1 MPDKDTL
8 THTYKQKTLTCIHI
22 SKKTNTHINTTML
35 HQDDLIFCK
44 TESGVTSCGYNIS
57 NMLLKNTLNMPHS
70 QYGHHTGN
78 INKTSK
84 DDIRIA
90 KLMEDL
96 VVPSGLYYCHPMTK
110 HKVFNYK
117 YMQAPQSPRSPQ
129 SRENGENGEKDEINI
144 TNGMIDESV
153 YDKLLS
159 LVSMD
164 KKKLFDRKTRKNT
177 HKTILQKVIDNSGS
191 IDSDIPMDVPVV
203 LDTPRDTRADKGEK
217 GEKGEKAN
225 KKKSLKLKIKLKP
238 QQDHNQEQNQ
248 NQKQNQRKTKKV
260 RFA

>member
-1 MPDKDTL
+1 
-8 THTYKQKTLTCIHI
+8 
-22 SKKTNTHINTTML
+22 ML

-70 QYGHHTGN
+70 QYGHHHTGST
-78 INKTSK
+78 NKTSK

-96 VVPSGLYYCHPMTK
+96 IVPSGLYYCHPMTK

-144 TNGMIDESV
+144 TNGMLDEST

-164 KKKLFDRKTRKNT
+164 KKKLFDKKTRKN
-177 HKTILQKVIDNSGS
+177 KGALFQKVKDGS
-191 IDSDIPMDVPVV
+191 SSMDSDIPMDVPVV
-203 LDTPRDTRADKGEK
+203 LDTPRDTRAEK
-217 GEKGEKAN
+217 GEKGEKQN
-225 KKKSLKLKIKLKP
+225 KKKSLKLKIKLHP
-238 QQDHNQEQNQ
+238 QQQET
-248 NQKQNQRKTKKV
+248 QKLNQRKTKKV
-260 RFA
+260 RFVKN

>member
-1 MPDKDTL
+1 
-8 THTYKQKTLTCIHI
+8 
-22 SKKTNTHINTTML
+22 ML
-35 HQDDLIFCK
+35 HQNDLIFCK

-57 NMLLKNTLNMPHS
+57 NMLLKNTLNTPHS

-117 YMQAPQSPRSPQ
+117 SMQAPQSSQSLQ
-129 SRENGENGEKDEINI
+129 SRDKGDKGEKNEIDI
-144 TNGMIDESV
+144 TNGMLDESV

-159 LVSMD
+159 LVSVD
-164 KKKLFDRKTRKNT
+164 KRKVFDKKTRKN
-177 HKTILQKVIDNSGS
+177 KGAIFQKVKDGS
-191 IDSDIPMDVPVV
+191 MDSDTGVDVDVDVDVDVP
-203 LDTPRDTRADKGEK
+203 KQEKHEK
-217 GEKGEKAN
+217 GEKQEKSN
-225 KKKSLKLKIKLKP
+225 KKKSLKLKIKLQP
-238 QQDHNQEQNQ
+238 QKE
-248 NQKQNQRKTKKV
+248 QKQKPNQRKTKKV

>member
-1 MPDKDTL
+1 
-8 THTYKQKTLTCIHI
+8 
-22 SKKTNTHINTTML
+22 ML

-70 QYGHHTGN
+70 QYDHHTGN

-117 YMQAPQSPRSPQ
+117 SKSVQDSPQ
-129 SRENGENGEKDEINI
+129 SSRLTSREKGDKGEKDEINI
-144 TNGMIDESV
+144 TNGMLDESV

-203 LDTPRDTRADKGEK
+203 LDTPRDTRAEK
-217 GEKGEKAN
+217 GEKVN
-225 KKKSLKLKIKLKP
+225 KKKSLKLKIKLQP
-238 QQDHNQEQNQ
+238 QEKQQ
-248 NQKQNQRKTKKV
+248 QKKNKSKKN
-260 RFA
+260 

>member
-1 MPDKDTL
+1 
-8 THTYKQKTLTCIHI
+8 
-22 SKKTNTHINTTML
+22 ML

-57 NMLLKNTLNMPHS
+57 NMLLKNTLNTPHS
-70 QYGHHTGN
+70 QYGHNIGI

-117 YMQAPQSPRSPQ
+117 HVQAPQSSQSLQ
-129 SRENGENGEKDEINI
+129 SRDKGYKEDKHEIDI
-144 TNGMIDESV
+144 TNGMLDESV

-164 KKKLFDRKTRKNT
+164 KRKVFDRKTRKN
-177 HKTILQKVIDNSGS
+177 KGAIFQKVKDSSMGS
-191 IDSDIPMDVPVV
+191 DMDVDVV
-203 LDTPRDTRADKGEK
+203 VDVPKQEKGEK
-217 GEKGEKAN
+217 GEKGEKQN
-225 KKKSLKLKIKLKP
+225 KKKSLKLKIKLQP
-238 QQDHNQEQNQ
+238 QQEQEQNQ
-248 NQKQNQRKTKKV
+248 KPNQRKTKKV
-260 RFA
+260 RFADF

>member
-1 MPDKDTL
+1 
-8 THTYKQKTLTCIHI
+8 
-22 SKKTNTHINTTML
+22 ML
-35 HQDDLIFCK
+35 RQDDLIFCK

-57 NMLLKNTLNMPHS
+57 NMLLKNTLNTPHS
-70 QYGHHTGN
+70 QYGHHVGN

-117 YMQAPQSPRSPQ
+117 SMQAPQSSQ
-129 SRENGENGEKDEINI
+129 SREKGDKGEKREIDI
-144 TNGMIDESV
+144 TNGMLDESV

-164 KKKLFDRKTRKNT
+164 KRKVFDKKTRKN
-177 HKTILQKVIDNSGS
+177 KGAIFQKVKDGS
-191 IDSDIPMDVPVV
+191 MVSDIDVDVAVDVPKQEKEEKEEKE
-203 LDTPRDTRADKGEK
+203 DKTEK
-217 GEKGEKAN
+217 TEKQYKPN
-225 KKKSLKLKIKLKP
+225 KKKSLKLKIKLQP
-238 QQDHNQEQNQ
+238 QQQEQK
-248 NQKQNQRKTKKV
+248 QKPNQRKTKKV

>member
-1 MPDKDTL
+1 
-8 THTYKQKTLTCIHI
+8 
-22 SKKTNTHINTTML
+22 ML

-117 YMQAPQSPRSPQ
+117 SKSVQDSPQ
-129 SRENGENGEKDEINI
+129 SSRLTSREKGDKGDKGEKDEINI
-144 TNGMIDESV
+144 TNGMLDESV

>member
-1 MPDKDTL
+1 
-8 THTYKQKTLTCIHI
+8 
-22 SKKTNTHINTTML
+22 ML
-35 HQDDLIFCK
+35 HNDDLIFCK

-57 NMLLKNTLNMPHS
+57 NMLLKNTLNTPHS
-70 QYGHHTGN
+70 QYGHHVGN
-78 INKTSK
+78 MNKTSK

-117 YMQAPQSPRSPQ
+117 SMQAPQSSQP
-129 SRENGENGEKDEINI
+129 RENREKGEKDEIDI
-144 TNGMIDESV
+144 TNGMLDESV

-164 KKKLFDRKTRKNT
+164 KKKLFDRKTRKN
-177 HKTILQKVIDNSGS
+177 KGAIFQKVKDGS
-191 IDSDIPMDVPVV
+191 MVSDMDVDVDVDVPNQ
-203 LDTPRDTRADKGEK
+203 EK
-217 GEKGEKAN
+217 GEKGEKPN
-225 KKKSLKLKIKLKP
+225 KKKSLKIKLKLQP
-238 QQDHNQEQNQ
+238 QQQQQQEQK
-248 NQKQNQRKTKKV
+248 QKPNQRKTKKV

>member
-1 MPDKDTL
+1 
-8 THTYKQKTLTCIHI
+8 
-22 SKKTNTHINTTML
+22 ML

-70 QYGHHTGN
+70 QYGHHHHTGST
-78 INKTSK
+78 NKTSK

-117 YMQAPQSPRSPQ
+117 SVQDSPHSPRLT
-129 SRENGENGEKDEINI
+129 SREKGEKDEINI
-144 TNGMIDESV
+144 TNGMLDEST

-164 KKKLFDRKTRKNT
+164 KKKLFDKKTRKN
-177 HKTILQKVIDNSGS
+177 KGALFQKVKDSS
-191 IDSDIPMDVPVV
+191 SSSSMDSDIPMDVPVV
-203 LDTPRDTRADKGEK
+203 LDTPRDTRAEK
-217 GEKGEKAN
+217 GEKGEKQN
-225 KKKSLKLKIKLKP
+225 KKKSLKLKIKLHP
-238 QQDHNQEQNQ
+238 QQQET
-248 NQKQNQRKTKKV
+248 QKLNQRKTKKV
-260 RFA
+260 RFVKN

>member
-1 MPDKDTL
+1 
-8 THTYKQKTLTCIHI
+8 
-22 SKKTNTHINTTML
+22 ML
-35 HQDDLIFCK
+35 HKDDLIFCK

-70 QYGHHTGN
+70 QYGHVGN
-78 INKTSK
+78 TSNTSNTNNTSK

-117 YMQAPQSPRSPQ
+117 HMQAPHSVQSPRQ
-129 SRENGENGEKDEINI
+129 KGEKDEINI
-144 TNGMIDESV
+144 TNGMLDESV

-164 KKKLFDRKTRKNT
+164 KKKLFDRKTRKNNPKNT
-177 HKTILQKVIDNSGS
+177 SHKNKDVSTALATATATEIDR
-191 IDSDIPMDVPVV
+191 DVNVNVDVEVPKEE
-203 LDTPRDTRADKGEK
+203 KGEK
-217 GEKGEKAN
+217 GEKGEKEEKGEKAN
-225 KKKSLKLKIKLKP
+225 KKKSIKIKINTQKLLEKQQQQKP
-238 QQDHNQEQNQ
+238 
-248 NQKQNQRKTKKV
+248 NQRKTKKV

>member
-1 MPDKDTL
+1 
-8 THTYKQKTLTCIHI
+8 
-22 SKKTNTHINTTML
+22 ML
-35 HQDDLIFCK
+35 RQDDLIFCK

-57 NMLLKNTLNMPHS
+57 NMLLKNTLNS
-70 QYGHHTGN
+70 QHGHDMKG
-78 INKTSK
+78 KSK

-117 YMQAPQSPRSPQ
+117 PAQPHS
-129 SRENGENGEKDEINI
+129 SREKGEKGEKDEIDI
-144 TNGMIDESV
+144 TNGMLDEST

-164 KKKLFDRKTRKNT
+164 KKKLFDKKTRKN
-177 HKTILQKVIDNSGS
+177 KGAIFQKVKEGS
-191 IDSDIPMDVPVV
+191 VDSDLNVELP
-203 LDTPRDTRADKGEK
+203 KGEK
-217 GEKGEKAN
+217 GEKGEKPQ
-225 KKKSLKLKIKLKP
+225 KKKSIKINTQKLLEKREGKQKP
-238 QQDHNQEQNQ
+238 
-248 NQKQNQRKTKKV
+248 NQRKTKKV

>member
-1 MPDKDTL
+1 
-8 THTYKQKTLTCIHI
+8 
-22 SKKTNTHINTTML
+22 
-35 HQDDLIFCK
+35 
-44 TESGVTSCGYNIS
+44 
-57 NMLLKNTLNMPHS
+57 MLLKNTLNMPHS
-70 QYGHHTGN
+70 QYGHHHHTGST
-78 INKTSK
+78 NKTSK

-117 YMQAPQSPRSPQ
+117 SKSVQDSPQSPRLT
-129 SRENGENGEKDEINI
+129 SREKGDKGDKGEKDEINI
-144 TNGMIDESV
+144 TNGMLDESV

-164 KKKLFDRKTRKNT
+164 KKKLFDRKTRKN
-177 HKTILQKVIDNSGS
+177 KGALFQKVIDNSGS

-203 LDTPRDTRADKGEK
+203 LDTPRDTRAEKGEK

-225 KKKSLKLKIKLKP
+225 KKKSLKLKIKLQP
-238 QQDHNQEQNQ
+238 QEKQQ
-248 NQKQNQRKTKKV
+248 QKKINQRKTKKV

>member
-1 MPDKDTL
+1 
-8 THTYKQKTLTCIHI
+8 
-22 SKKTNTHINTTML
+22 ML

-117 YMQAPQSPRSPQ
+117 SKSVQDSPQSPRLT
-129 SRENGENGEKDEINI
+129 SREKGDKGEKDEINI
-144 TNGMIDESV
+144 TNGMLDESV

-164 KKKLFDRKTRKNT
+164 KKKLFDRKTRKNI
-177 HKTILQKVIDNSGS
+177 HKIILQKVIDNSGS

-203 LDTPRDTRADKGEK
+203 LDTPRDTRAEKGEK

-225 KKKSLKLKIKLKP
+225 KKKSLKLKIKLQP
-238 QQDHNQEQNQ
+238 QEKQQ
-248 NQKQNQRKTKKV
+248 QKKINQRKTKKV

>member
-1 MPDKDTL
+1 
-8 THTYKQKTLTCIHI
+8 
-22 SKKTNTHINTTML
+22 ML

-57 NMLLKNTLNMPHS
+57 NMLLKNTLNTPHS
-70 QYGHHTGN
+70 QYGNVGST
-78 INKTSK
+78 NKTSK

-117 YMQAPQSPRSPQ
+117 HMQSPQSPHSPH
-129 SRENGENGEKDEINI
+129 SREKGEKGEKDDINI
-144 TNGMIDESV
+144 TNGMLDESV

-164 KKKLFDRKTRKNT
+164 KKKLFDRKTRKNNP
-177 HKTILQKVIDNSGS
+177 KTTFQKIKDGSSALDIDVAV
-191 IDSDIPMDVPVV
+191 DVPKEE
-203 LDTPRDTRADKGEK
+203 KGEK

-225 KKKSLKLKIKLKP
+225 KKKSLKLKINLKP
-238 QQDHNQEQNQ
+238 QEKQQQQ
-248 NQKQNQRKTKKV
+248 QKLNQRKTKKV
-260 RFA
+260 RFAQK

>member
-1 MPDKDTL
+1 
-8 THTYKQKTLTCIHI
+8 
-22 SKKTNTHINTTML
+22 ML
-35 HQDDLIFCK
+35 RNDDLIFCK

-57 NMLLKNTLNMPHS
+57 NMLLKNTLNTPHS

-96 VVPSGLYYCHPMTK
+96 IVPSGLYYCHPMTK

-117 YMQAPQSPRSPQ
+117 SMQAPQSPRSPQ
-129 SRENGENGEKDEINI
+129 PREKGEKDEINI

-164 KKKLFDRKTRKNT
+164 KKKLFDRKTRKN
-177 HKTILQKVIDNSGS
+177 KGALFQKVKDGS
-191 IDSDIPMDVPVV
+191 SSMDSEIPMDVSVV
-203 LDTPRDTRADKGEK
+203 LDTLPDIRGEK
-217 GEKGEKAN
+217 GEKGEKPN
-225 KKKSLKLKIKLKP
+225 KKKSLKLKLKLQPQPQP
-238 QQDHNQEQNQ
+238 QQQHP
-248 NQKQNQRKTKKV
+248 QKPNQRKTKKV

>member
-1 MPDKDTL
+1 
-8 THTYKQKTLTCIHI
+8 
-22 SKKTNTHINTTML
+22 ML

-57 NMLLKNTLNMPHS
+57 NMLLKNTLQTPYLHH
-70 QYGHHTGN
+70 GHHTSMV
-78 INKTSK
+78 NKTSK

-117 YMQAPQSPRSPQ
+117 SMQSLESPQ
-129 SRENGENGEKDEINI
+129 SREKRDKGYKGYKGEKGDKGDKGDKDEIDI
-144 TNGMIDESV
+144 TNGMLDESV

-164 KKKLFDRKTRKNT
+164 KRKVFDKKTRKN
-177 HKTILQKVIDNSGS
+177 KGAIFQKVKDGS
-191 IDSDIPMDVPVV
+191 MVSDMDVDVNVPNQE
-203 LDTPRDTRADKGEK
+203 KGEK
-217 GEKGEKAN
+217 GEKGEKPN

-238 QQDHNQEQNQ
+238 QQNQNQNQEQNQ
-248 NQKQNQRKTKKV
+248 KQQPNQRKTKKV